1 MNRTL
6 PYAMALLLTL
16 LLISTV
22 VVSAQEPQSTPASVN
37 DPQLIE
43 ALIGYNFSFQGRLQ
57 DNGSPANGAFD
68 MQFRLYNEPTG
79 GVQVGPLLTRN
90 DVDVVNG
97 LFTIRLDF
105 GDVFDGTALYLEI
118 EVRRG
123 SSTGAYT
130 LLTPRQPLTPTPYA
144 QYARSAS
151 NVFAQTNSSGTPT
164 GDGFRLRFDSDLF
177 GWPGDA
183 LVIEK
188 TDSFSTAPDGG
199 VAFVNTGGDGVGD
212 VAMVV
217 RGNGDVGV
225 GVLDLAY
232 RLSVRMSSNRLAI
245 TRGPTTPTKHG
256 ASARNFRRAARR
268 FLGERRGR
276 TAVDRRG
283 NVGIGVLDPVTKLH
297 VEGAVNE
304 SVVRVSDP
312 NYARINMVA
321 SNPAPLNN
329 VHMFIGARG
338 TGFTGADI
346 GELGT
351 ISDHDLLFFTKGVAR
366 MRITNTGDICIGA
379 C

>member
-6 PYAMALLLTL
+6 PYAAALFLILLT
-16 LLISTV
+16 STI
-22 VVSAQEPQSTPASVN
+22 VVSAQEPQATPN
-37 DPQLIE
+37 EPELIE

-57 DNGSPANGAFD
+57 DNGAPANGAYD
-68 MQFRLYNEPTG
+68 MQFRLYDDPSA
-79 GVQVGPLLTRN
+79 GVQVGPLVTRN
-90 DVDVVNG
+90 DVDVSNG
-97 LFTIRLDF
+97 LFNVRLDF

-144 QYARSAS
+144 QYARSAGS
-151 NVFAQTNSSGTPT
+151 VFAQTNASGTPT
-164 GDGFRLRFDSDLF
+164 GDGFRLRFDPDLF
-177 GWPGDA
+177 GGSADA

-188 TDSFSTAPDGG
+188 TDSFSTAPEGG
-199 VAFVNTGGDGVGD
+199 VAFVNTGDDGVED

-217 RGNGDVGV
+217 RGSGD
-225 GVLDLAY
+225 
-232 RLSVRMSSNRLAI
+232 
-245 TRGPTTPTKHG
+245 
-256 ASARNFRRAARR
+256 
-268 FLGERRGR
+268 
-276 TAVDRRG
+276 
-283 NVGIGVLDPVTKLH
+283 VGIGVLDPDYRLAVRDTNNQLAITDADNANKTWSIGSHQASSGVGFWENGTDGRLLIEAGGNVGIGTIDPVTRLH

-304 SVVRVSDP
+304 SVLRVSDP
-312 NYARINMVA
+312 NYARINMYA
-321 SNPAPLNN
+321 TNPAPLND

-338 TGFTGADI
+338 TGFTGADV

-351 ISDHDLLFFTKGVAR
+351 ISDHDLLFFTRGVAR